1 MQWTTQEHPSIN
13 KKPWSRQESQRLS
26 ELVEEIGLFSGQ
38 WERIAEQL
46 NTNRTIS
53 QCFSHYMA
61 EKNHASAKQLKWTPQ
76 EDKQLT
82 EAVKIFGNCN
92 WQQVA
97 SLLSGRTGQQ
107 CLHRYIKSLHPN
119 IKRSKWT
126 VEEDDL
132 LRRAV
137 QLYGMGNWTKVRRLV
152 PGRTDM
158 QCRERWCNILHPSVN
173 RAPLSDE
180 ESGRLMALVEEHGPK
195 WSFLARLM
203 PGRTDNHLRRH
214 YTNITSKDARE
225 AKMREKKQLKLEREQ
240 KKKEVKEAKT
250 KRTLNQKKPI
260 MKKPVVVNKEKT
272 KTTPKQV
279 KSIKEQDEARSSA
292 RETRS
297 SKRKLENTESRPSYV
312 EPNTDEDGEEEVA
325 EILLTKRTRTLRS
338 KK

>member
-26 ELVEEIGLFSGQ
+26 QLVDEIGLFSGQ
-38 WERIAEQL
+38 WEQIAEQL

-53 QCFSHYMA
+53 QCFAHYMA
-61 EKNHASAKQLKWTPQ
+61 EKNHASAKQLKWTPE

-97 SLLSGRTGQQ
+97 SLLPGRTGQQ
-107 CLHRYIKSLHPN
+107 CLHRYSKSLHPN

-126 VEEDDL
+126 AEEDDL
-132 LRRAV
+132 VRRAV

-173 RAPLSDE
+173 RTPLSE
-180 ESGRLMALVEEHGPK
+180 EETDMLMSLVKEHGPK

-214 YTNITSKDARE
+214 YTNIINKEARE
-225 AKMREKKQLKLEREQ
+225 AKINERKTKAAQSKKM
-240 KKKEVKEAKT
+240 KKEARQT
-250 KRTLNQKKPI
+250 KKVGSKPRTKQKKP
-260 MKKPVVVNKEKT
+260 VKEKAVAVEKQKT
-272 KTTPKQV
+272 KDTLKQV
-279 KSIKEQDEARSSA
+279 KSTEQTEQPSRTLSFV

-297 SKRKLENTESRPSYV
+297 SKRNRQHQPSYA
-312 EPNTDEDGEEEVA
+312 EPETDGDDKEEA
-325 EILLTKRTRTLRS
+325 IKTPPPKRARS
-338 KK
+338 H

>member
-13 KKPWSRQESQRLS
+13 KKPWSRQESQHLS
-26 ELVEEIGLFSGQ
+26 QLVDQIGLFSGQ

-53 QCFSHYMA
+53 QCFAHYMA
-61 EKNHASAKQLKWTPQ
+61 GKNHTSAKQLKWTPQ

-92 WQQVA
+92 WQQIA
-97 SLLSGRTGQQ
+97 SLLPGRTGQQ
-107 CLHRYIKSLHPN
+107 CLHRYSKSLHPN

-126 VEEDDL
+126 AEEDDL

-173 RAPLSDE
+173 RTPLSEE
-180 ESGRLMALVEEHGPK
+180 ESNRLMELVKEHGPK

-203 PGRTDNHLRRH
+203 PGRTDNHIRRH
-214 YTNITSKDARE
+214 YTNIANKDVRE
-225 AKMREKKQLKLEREQ
+225 AKIKETKMKKAQLKQEREQ
-240 KKKEVKEAKT
+240 RKKEAQEAKMAKKVEN
-250 KRTLNQKKPI
+250 KRKPKQKKPT
-260 MKKPVVVNKEKT
+260 KEKPIAVNKEKT
-272 KTTPKQV
+272 KDIPKQAKNGRPFV
-279 KSIKEQDEARSSA
+279 

-297 SKRKLENTESRPSYV
+297 SKRKKLENTQSQPSYV
-312 EPNTDEDGEEEVA
+312 ESESETDDDDEQEV
-325 EILLTKRTRTLRS
+325 TRSGRNR
-338 KK
+338 K